1 MGSVRNTGENEMTS
15 YSTRAL
21 VLSNCLVNSL
31 FWNILP
37 VTSYSRIFCE
47 QPVVYAAAN
56 HREISTLPRVR
67 KKNEGRDEKHLL
79 EPWGG
84 YPHRMN

>member
-1 MGSVRNTGENEMTS
+1 
-15 YSTRAL
+15 
-21 VLSNCLVNSL
+21 
-31 FWNILP
+31 
-37 VTSYSRIFCE
+37 
-47 QPVVYAAAN
+47 VVYAAAN